1 MNQPQQ
7 PNPKSSN
14 QAGFTIIESLLALM
28 VVTILMVGLSP
39 IIVLSVATRVQARR
53 VELAATAAKTYVDG
67 VRSRVIDAPEHAVAI
82 PQTGTAPNQT
92 PDLNQLRTD
101 LAGIAPPPASTF
113 SGTCT
118 ANSYCSNTANS
129 SLYCIDQDETLGCQD
144 SSMKDVIIQAYRSAG
159 SVDQGYFLN
168 VRVYR
173 ADAFKTS
180 DKLKTMQADQAKA
193 NPAIGTLGNAK
204 EPLMEMTTEISPEN
218 PNHNNFCQRLGGCS

>member
-67 VRSRVIDAPEHAVAI
+67 VRSGVIDEPEHLVAI
-82 PQTGTAPNQT
+82 PTGSNSEEIRANLAANLAQESAPEYN
-92 PDLNQLRTD
+92 DW
-101 LAGIAPPPASTF
+101 

-118 ANSYCSNTANS
+118 ANTYCSNRATS
-129 SLYCIDQDETLGCQD
+129 SLYCIDQDETAGCQD
-144 SSMKDVIIQAYRSAG
+144 NSMKDVIIQAYRSAG
-159 SVDQGYFLN
+159 NVNQGYFLN

-173 ADAFKTS
+173 ADAFQTS
-180 DKLKTMQADQAKA
+180 GTLETMQADQAKA
-193 NPAIGTLGNAK
+193 NPAIGALGNAK

-218 PNHNNFCQRLGGCS
+218 PNHDNFCQRLGGCS